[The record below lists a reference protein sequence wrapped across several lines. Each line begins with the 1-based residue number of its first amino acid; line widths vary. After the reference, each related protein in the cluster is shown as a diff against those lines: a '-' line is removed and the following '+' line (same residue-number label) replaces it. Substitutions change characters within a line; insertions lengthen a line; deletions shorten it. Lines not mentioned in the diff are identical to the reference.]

1 MNNLALLTGI
11 DIPFQAGR
19 LLIHQPTL
27 KEIAVIGEDDFFIGC
42 GLLTISKDILN
53 SQGKIDLDK
62 INDFNIF
69 MSIINGTIGID
80 KNLQKNIDCAFNVL
94 YLLFPTLDIKA
105 EKDKLI
111 IGEGYIDKT
120 NFSEFKN
127 ILKTIF
133 NLSFKDSEVQKDYKP
148 ATNKAQQIAEKLK
161 KRHQDLIARSGVAV
175 NGKEVRIFGRYM
187 SIISVYNG
195 ISFKDLEQY
204 TVFQLYDIFK
214 RVQLKIAY
222 DMAMRAKLAGAKDV
236 KNPDDWMKDIYEIK

>member
-1 MNNLALLTGI
+1 MNNLALLTGT

-27 KEIAVIGEDDFFIGC
+27 KEIAAIGEDDFFIGC

-53 SQGKIDLDK
+53 SSGKIDLDK

-69 MSIINGTIGID
+69 MSIINGTVGID

-120 NFSEFKN
+120 NFSEFKD
-127 ILKTIF
+127 ILKKIF
-133 NLSFKDSEVQKDYKP
+133 KLSFKDSGVQKDYKP
-148 ATNKAQQIAEKLK
+148 ATNKAAEIAKKLK
-161 KRHQDLIARSGVAV
+161 KRHNDLVERSGGVS
-175 NGKEVRIFGRYM
+175 GKEVRIFGRYM

-195 ISFKDLEQY
+195 ISLKELEQY
-204 TVFQLYDIFK
+204 TVFQLYDAFN
-214 RVQLKIAY
+214 RVQLKVAY

>member
-1 MNNLALLTGI
+1 MNNLALLTGA
-11 DIPFQAGR
+11 DIPFEEGK

-42 GLLTISKDILN
+42 GLLTISKNILN
-53 SQGKIDLDK
+53 SQDKIDLDK

-80 KNLQKNIDCAFNVL
+80 KNLQKNINCAFNVL
-94 YLLFPTLDIKA
+94 YLLFPTLNIKA

-127 ILKTIF
+127 ILKIIF

-148 ATNKAQQIAEKLK
+148 ATNKAQQIADKLK
-161 KRHQDLIARSGVAV
+161 KRHQDLVTRSGVTAD
-175 NGKEVRIFGRYM
+175 GKEVRIFGRYM

>member
-1 MNNLALLTGI
+1 MNNLALLTGA
-11 DIPFQAGR
+11 DIPFKEGK

-27 KEIAVIGEDDFFIGC
+27 KEIAIIGEDDFFIGC
-42 GLLTISKDILN
+42 GLLTISKNILN
-53 SQGKIDLDK
+53 SQDKIDLDK

-69 MSIINGTIGID
+69 MSIINGTVGID

-94 YLLFPTLDIKA
+94 YLLFPALDIKA

-161 KRHQDLIARSGVAV
+161 KRHQDLIARSGVAA

-204 TVFQLYDIFK
+204 TVFQLYDTFN

>member
-1 MNNLALLTGI
+1 MNNLALLTGA
-11 DIPFQAGR
+11 DIPFEEGK

-27 KEIAVIGEDDFFIGC
+27 KEIAIIGEDDFFIGC
-42 GLLTISKDILN
+42 GLLTISKNILS
-53 SQGKIDLDK
+53 SQDKIDLDK

-69 MSIINGTIGID
+69 MSIINGTMGID

-120 NFSEFKN
+120 NFSKFKN

-161 KRHQDLIARSGVAV
+161 KRHQDIIARSGVAA

-222 DMAMRAKLAGAKDV
+222 DMAIQAKLAGAKDV

>member
-1 MNNLALLTGI
+1 MNNLALLTGA
-11 DIPFQAGR
+11 DIPFEEGK

-27 KEIAVIGEDDFFIGC
+27 KEIAIIGEDDFFIGC
-42 GLLTISKDILN
+42 GLLTISKNILN
-53 SQGKIDLDK
+53 SQDKIDLDK

-69 MSIINGTIGID
+69 MSIINGTMGID

-94 YLLFPTLDIKA
+94 YLLFPNLNIKA

-127 ILKTIF
+127 ILKIIF
-133 NLSFKDSEVQKDYKP
+133 NLSFKDNEVQKDYKP

-161 KRHQDLIARSGVAV
+161 KRHQDLIARSGVAA

>member
-1 MNNLALLTGI
+1 MNNLALLTGA
-11 DIPFQAGR
+11 DIPFKEGK

-27 KEIAVIGEDDFFIGC
+27 KEIAMIGEDDFFIGC
-42 GLLTISKDILN
+42 GLLTISKNTLS
-53 SQGKIDLDK
+53 SQDKIDLDK

-69 MSIINGTIGID
+69 MSIINGTVGID

-161 KRHQDLIARSGVAV
+161 KRHQDLIARSGVAA

>member
-1 MNNLALLTGI
+1 MNNLALLTGA
-11 DIPFQAGR
+11 DIPFKEGK

-27 KEIAVIGEDDFFIGC
+27 KEIAMIGEDDFFIGC
-42 GLLTISKDILN
+42 GLLTISKNILS
-53 SQGKIDLDK
+53 SQDKIDLDK

-69 MSIINGTIGID
+69 MSIINGTMGID

-127 ILKTIF
+127 ILKIIF

-161 KRHQDLIARSGVAV
+161 KRHQDLIARSGVAA

>member
-1 MNNLALLTGI
+1 MNNLALLTGT
-11 DIPFQAGR
+11 DIPFEEGK

-42 GLLTISKDILN
+42 GLLTISKNILN
-53 SQGKIDLDK
+53 SQDKIDLDK

-69 MSIINGTIGID
+69 MSIINGTMGID

-94 YLLFPTLDIKA
+94 YLLFPTLNIKA

-127 ILKTIF
+127 ILKIIF
-133 NLSFKDSEVQKDYKP
+133 NLSFKDNEVQKDYKP

-161 KRHQDLIARSGVAV
+161 KRHQDLVARSGVTV
-175 NGKEVRIFGRYM
+175 DGKEVRIFGRYM

>member
-1 MNNLALLTGI
+1 MNNLALLTGA
-11 DIPFQAGR
+11 DIPFKEGK

-27 KEIAVIGEDDFFIGC
+27 KEIAMIGEDDFFIGC
-42 GLLTISKDILN
+42 GLLTISKNILN
-53 SQGKIDLDK
+53 SQDKIDLDK

-69 MSIINGTIGID
+69 MSIINGTVGID

-120 NFSEFKN
+120 NFSEFKD

-161 KRHQDLIARSGVAV
+161 KRHQDLIARSGGAA

>member
-1 MNNLALLTGI
+1 MNNLALLTGA
-11 DIPFQAGR
+11 DIPFKEGK

-27 KEIAVIGEDDFFIGC
+27 KEIAIIGEDDFFIGC
-42 GLLTISKDILN
+42 GLLTISKNILS
-53 SQGKIDLDK
+53 SQDKIDLDK

-69 MSIINGTIGID
+69 MSIINGTMGID

-161 KRHQDLIARSGVAV
+161 KRHQDLIARSGVAA

-236 KNPDDWMKDIYEIK
+236 KNPDDWMKDIYEMK

>member
-1 MNNLALLTGI
+1 MNNLALLTGA
-11 DIPFQAGR
+11 DIPFKEGK

-27 KEIAVIGEDDFFIGC
+27 KEIAIIGEDDFFIGC
-42 GLLTISKDILN
+42 GLLTISKNILN
-53 SQGKIDLDK
+53 SQDKIDLDK

-69 MSIINGTIGID
+69 MSIINGTVGID

-94 YLLFPTLDIKA
+94 YLLFPTLNIKV
-105 EKDKLI
+105 EKDKLV

-127 ILKTIF
+127 ILKIIF

-161 KRHQDLIARSGVAV
+161 KRHQDLIARSGAAA

-222 DMAMRAKLAGAKDV
+222 DMAMRAKLVGAKDV
-236 KNPDDWMKDIYEIK
+236 KNPDDWMKDIYEMK

>member
-1 MNNLALLTGI
+1 MNNLALLTGA
-11 DIPFQAGR
+11 DIPFKEGK

-27 KEIAVIGEDDFFIGC
+27 KEIAMIGEDDFFIGC
-42 GLLTISKDILN
+42 GLLTISKNILN
-53 SQGKIDLDK
+53 SQDKIDLDK

-69 MSIINGTIGID
+69 MSIINGTVGID

-120 NFSEFKN
+120 NFSEFKD

-161 KRHQDLIARSGVAV
+161 KRHQDLIARSGVAA

>member
-1 MNNLALLTGI
+1 MNNLALLTGA
-11 DIPFQAGR
+11 DIPFEEGK

-42 GLLTISKDILN
+42 GLLTISKNILN
-53 SQGKIDLDK
+53 SQDKIDLDK

-69 MSIINGTIGID
+69 MSIINGTMGID

-94 YLLFPTLDIKA
+94 YLLFPTLNIKA

-127 ILKTIF
+127 ILKIIF
-133 NLSFKDSEVQKDYKP
+133 NLSFKDNEVQKDYKP

-161 KRHQDLIARSGVAV
+161 KRHQDLVARSGVTV
-175 NGKEVRIFGRYM
+175 DGKEVRIFGRYM

>member
-1 MNNLALLTGI
+1 MNNLALLTGA
-11 DIPFQAGR
+11 DIPFKEGK

-27 KEIAVIGEDDFFIGC
+27 KEIAIIGEDDFFIGC
-42 GLLTISKDILN
+42 GLLTISKNILN
-53 SQGKIDLDK
+53 SQDKIDLDK

-69 MSIINGTIGID
+69 MSIINGTMGID

-161 KRHQDLIARSGVAV
+161 KRHQDLIARSGVAA

>member
-1 MNNLALLTGI
+1 MNNLALLTGA
-11 DIPFQAGR
+11 DIPFKEGK

-27 KEIAVIGEDDFFIGC
+27 KEIAMIGEDDFFIGC
-42 GLLTISKDILN
+42 GLLTISKNILN
-53 SQGKIDLDK
+53 SQDKIDLDK

-69 MSIINGTIGID
+69 MSIINGTMGID

-161 KRHQDLIARSGVAV
+161 KRHQDLIARSGVAA

-222 DMAMRAKLAGAKDV
+222 DMAMRAKLVGAKDV
-236 KNPDDWMKDIYEIK
+236 KNPDDWMKDIYEMK

>member
-1 MNNLALLTGI
+1 MNNLALLTGA
-11 DIPFQAGR
+11 DIPFKEGK

-27 KEIAVIGEDDFFIGC
+27 KEIAMIGEDDFFIGC
-42 GLLTISKDILN
+42 GLLTISKNILN
-53 SQGKIDLDK
+53 SQDKIDLDK

-69 MSIINGTIGID
+69 MSIINGTMGID

-161 KRHQDLIARSGVAV
+161 KRHQDLIARSGVAA

>member
-1 MNNLALLTGI
+1 MNNLALRTGI

-42 GLLTISKDILN
+42 GLLTISKNILN
-53 SQGKIDLDK
+53 SQDKIDLDK

-69 MSIINGTIGID
+69 MSIINGTVGID

-120 NFSEFKN
+120 NFSEYKN
-127 ILKTIF
+127 NLKTIF

-161 KRHQDLIARSGVAV
+161 KRHQDLIARSGVAA

-236 KNPDDWMKDIYEIK
+236 KNPDDWMKDLYEIK

>member
-1 MNNLALLTGI
+1 MNNLALLTGA
-11 DIPFQAGR
+11 DIPFKEGK

-27 KEIAVIGEDDFFIGC
+27 KEIAIIGEDDFFIGC
-42 GLLTISKDILN
+42 GLLTISKNILN
-53 SQGKIDLDK
+53 SQDKIDLDK

-69 MSIINGTIGID
+69 MSIINGTVGID

-161 KRHQDLIARSGVAV
+161 KRHQDLIARSGVAA

-204 TVFQLYDIFK
+204 TVFQLYDTFN

>member
-1 MNNLALLTGI
+1 MNNLALLTGA
-11 DIPFQAGR
+11 DIPFEEGK

-27 KEIAVIGEDDFFIGC
+27 KEIAIIGEDDFFIGC
-42 GLLTISKDILN
+42 GLLTISKNILN
-53 SQGKIDLDK
+53 SQDKIDLDK

-69 MSIINGTIGID
+69 MSIINGTMGID
-80 KNLQKNIDCAFNVL
+80 KNLQKNIDCACNVL

-120 NFSEFKN
+120 NFSKFKN

-161 KRHQDLIARSGVAV
+161 KRHQDLIARSGVAA

>member
-1 MNNLALLTGI
+1 MNNLALLTGA
-11 DIPFQAGR
+11 DIPFREGK

-27 KEIAVIGEDDFFIGC
+27 KEIAMIGEDDFFIGC
-42 GLLTISKDILN
+42 GLLTISKNILN
-53 SQGKIDLDK
+53 SQDKIDLDK

-69 MSIINGTIGID
+69 MSIINGTMGID

-120 NFSEFKN
+120 NFSEFKD

-161 KRHQDLIARSGVAV
+161 KRHQDLIARSGVAA